1 MKNKAETA
9 NKAVKM
15 VKKGKKSIREQQ
27 DRDQPPDEQLSQEEL
42 AYQSERD
49 RHSYNEA
56 DSSGEDEGFIMDFEG

>member
-27 DRDQPPDEQLSQEEL
+27 DRDQPPEEQLSQEEL
-42 AYQSERD
+42 ARS
-49 RHSYNEA
+49 
-56 DSSGEDEGFIMDFEG
+56 